1 MGKQVLFL
9 LTFIAL
15 FLGACQKD
23 ELTLPASVDVNFNLT
38 PFTSNEIETQSTQI
52 SLKSSSL
59 SEAVNPNQNISPGLI
74 KKMEVFKATFFITD
88 IIIDGKRE
96 QGEDIYEKIPFDPP
110 LEIKLNE
117 NTPASQQL
125 SFDIPQGIYQKLDF
139 HLFLGNKELPA
150 LQFSGEVTSVKSQPV
165 TFNYQFGL
173 KEEVTIQ
180 AIRKNGRPSDP
191 VILNKTQKEQAY
203 LRLDAAYFFKYFPI
217 PLLAQ
222 NKKEELM
229 EETTI
234 NISNKNEKDLPFFAE
249 MQIRLEDSFS
259 FVFE

>member
-1 MGKQVLFL
+1 MRKQGFFL
-9 LTFIAL
+9 IAFIAL
-15 FLGACQKD
+15 LPVACQKD
-23 ELTLPASVDVNFNLT
+23 ELTLPTSVDVNFNLT
-38 PFTSNEIETQSTQI
+38 PFTYNEIETQATQF
-52 SLKSSSL
+52 SLKSSPL
-59 SEAVNPNQNISPGLI
+59 SKAANPNQNIAPGLI

-96 QGEDIYEKIPFDPP
+96 QGEDVYEKIPFDPP

-117 NTPASQQL
+117 NTTASQQL
-125 SFDIPQGIYQKLDF
+125 SFDIPQGIYRKLEF
-139 HLFLGNKELPA
+139 QLFLGNEELPA
-150 LQFSGEVTSVKSQPV
+150 LKFSGEVSTGKSQPV
-165 TFNYQFGL
+165 SFNYQFGL

-180 AIRKNGRPSDP
+180 AMRKNGRPSDP
-191 VILNKTQKEQAY
+191 VILNKNQNEQAY
-203 LRLDAAYFFKYFPI
+203 LTLDAAYFFKYFPI

-222 NKKEELM
+222 NKKEELT

-249 MQIRLEDSFS
+249 MQVRLEDSFS